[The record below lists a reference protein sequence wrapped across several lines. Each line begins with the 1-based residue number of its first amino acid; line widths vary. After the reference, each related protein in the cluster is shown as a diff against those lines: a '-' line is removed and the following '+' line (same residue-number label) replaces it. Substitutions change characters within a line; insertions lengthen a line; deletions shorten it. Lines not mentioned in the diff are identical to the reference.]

1 MLIQDQ
7 NPTGGQTR
15 YISGVRPKFGRTA
28 NSSDPNN
35 IFKKSKNWQRTG
47 SSFMKP
53 SSSLRGL
60 KYPEPAVL

>member
-15 YISGVRPKFGRTA
+15 YISGGGQNLEELPTA
-28 NSSDPNN
+28 LTQTTFS
-35 IFKKSKNWQRTG
+35 KSQRTG

-60 KYPEPAVL
+60 KYPEQAVL